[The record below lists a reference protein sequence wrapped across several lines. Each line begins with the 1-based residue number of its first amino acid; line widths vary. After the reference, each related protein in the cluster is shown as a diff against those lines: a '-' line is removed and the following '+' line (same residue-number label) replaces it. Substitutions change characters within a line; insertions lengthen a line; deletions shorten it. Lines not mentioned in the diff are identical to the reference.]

1 MQPFALDGF
10 SLSAMQICPQVSHI
24 SGPLNPNCLAKVNKT
39 AKESHPQQ
47 SYMYCTVTAFIF
59 AGDLGRNLWVF
70 HVLHACCHPS
80 TSPIFSCVNHL
91 CWETHWSRW
100 TARSHKAP
108 VFSRATGLGVDE
120 CANPG
125 YGQWMWTVRTCKNK
139 PDRSQMAW
147 IRENNMLK

>member
-39 AKESHPQQ
+39 QRSHTR
-47 SYMYCTVTAFIF
+47 SNLTCTVRSLLSILLVISEETCEFFMFCMLVAT
-59 AGDLGRNLWVF
+59 LPL
-70 HVLHACCHPS
+70 HPS
-80 TSPIFSCVNHL
+80 FLSCVNHL

-139 PDRSQMAW
+139 PDRSQMA
-147 IRENNMLK
+147 